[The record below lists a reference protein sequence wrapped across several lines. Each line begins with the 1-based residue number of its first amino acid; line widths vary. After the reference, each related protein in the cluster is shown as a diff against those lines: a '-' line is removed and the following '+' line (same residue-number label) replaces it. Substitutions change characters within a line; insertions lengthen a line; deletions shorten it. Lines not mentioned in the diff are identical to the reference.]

1 VLGRCSNSWS
11 IIIKLPRRTFLHL
24 ATGAAALPAASRIA
38 LALDYPTRPVRLLV
52 GFFAGGLSDILARLI
67 AQPLSER
74 LGQQVIVDDR
84 PGAGS
89 NIATELVTKAPP
101 DGYTLLLVP
110 VSATINAT
118 LYDNLNFNFSRDIAP
133 VASISRTPGVMVVNL
148 SLPVR
153 TVPEFIAYAKANPG
167 KINFASAGTG
177 SLPHVAGEL
186 FKLMTGLNLVQVQ
199 YRSNYFPDLIAG
211 QVHVSFATMPSAIEF
226 VRAGKLRALAVTGA
240 ARSEVLP
247 DVPTVGE
254 FIPGYEADAWN
265 GIGAPA
271 NTPSDIIEKLNK
283 EINAALAEPA
293 IQVRLAEL
301 GSKPLS
307 MTPSEF
313 GKFIAVEIEKWAKV
327 IKAAGIKAE

>member
-1 VLGRCSNSWS
+1 MIDASSSRG
-11 IIIKLPRRTFLHL
+11 IAMKLPRRKFLHL
-24 ATGAAALPAASRIA
+24 AIGATALSALSDTA
-38 LALDYPTRPVRLLV
+38 LALDYPTRPVRLVV
-52 GFFAGGLSDILARLI
+52 GFFAGGLSDIMARLI

-89 NIATELVTKAPP
+89 NIATELVSKAPP
-101 DGYTLLLVP
+101 DGYTLLIVP
-110 VSATINAT
+110 ASATINAT

-186 FKLMTGLNLVQVQ
+186 FKLMTGLNLVQVP
-199 YRSNYFPDLIAG
+199 YRSNYLPDLIAG
-211 QVHVSFATMPSAIEF
+211 QVQVSFATVPSAIEF

-240 ARSEVLP
+240 ARSEALP
-247 DVPTVGE
+247 GLPTVSE

-265 GIGAPA
+265 GVGAPA
-271 NTPSDIIEKLNK
+271 NTPAEIIERLNK
-283 EINAALAEPA
+283 EINAALAEPTMQA
-293 IQVRLAEL
+293 RFAEL
-301 GSKPLS
+301 GSEPLS
-307 MTPSEF
+307 MMPFEF
-313 GKFIAVEIEKWAKV
+313 GKFITAEIEKWAKV